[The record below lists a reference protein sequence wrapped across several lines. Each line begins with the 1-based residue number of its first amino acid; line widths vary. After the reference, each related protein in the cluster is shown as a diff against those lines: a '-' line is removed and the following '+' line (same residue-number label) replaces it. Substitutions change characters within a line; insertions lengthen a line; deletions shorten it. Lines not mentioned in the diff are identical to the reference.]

1 MFFKK
6 KQEKRSYDKEN
17 QKPVIR
23 SSICTGEKAA
33 GFQDI
38 HTGKFTEI
46 MLIRTPATWRSF
58 GASTA
63 STSARFL
70 PNTENRADPKWD
82 LLCALYHGT

>member
-23 SSICTGEKAA
+23 SSICTGKKAA

-46 MLIRTPATWRSF
+46 MLIRTPGDLEEFRRLY
-58 GASTA
+58 GIDEREISTQ
-63 STSARFL
+63 
-70 PNTENRADPKWD
+70 
-82 LLCALYHGT
+82 Y